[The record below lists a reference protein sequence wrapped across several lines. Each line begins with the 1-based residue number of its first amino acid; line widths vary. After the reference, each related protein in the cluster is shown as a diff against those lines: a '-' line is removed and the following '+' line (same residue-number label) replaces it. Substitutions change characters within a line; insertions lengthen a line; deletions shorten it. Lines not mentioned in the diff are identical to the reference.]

1 VDQGQGYGTVLRS
14 RQDRVSHCVFGERQE
29 DYRRRENYK
38 CAREDEAPLATLII
52 LAKGLRDG
60 NDELGQVVIDQRD
73 AEEAVITK

>member
-1 VDQGQGYGTVLRS
+1 M
-14 RQDRVSHCVFGERQE
+14 FGERQE

-60 NDELGQVVIDQRD
+60 NDELGQVVIDKRD
-73 AEEAVITK
+73 AEKAVVTK